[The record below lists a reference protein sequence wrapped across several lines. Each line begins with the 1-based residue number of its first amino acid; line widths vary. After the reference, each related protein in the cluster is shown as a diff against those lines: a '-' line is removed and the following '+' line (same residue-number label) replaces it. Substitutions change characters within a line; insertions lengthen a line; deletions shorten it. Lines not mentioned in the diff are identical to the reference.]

1 MEETCTTKAKG
12 KGVGVCTEPTLY
24 VSTHISYVHVYV
36 CVLCVRYIC
45 NVQRRKVRKRG
56 RERETEKERDD
67 ISVKASAKGW
77 LHIISRLLFSL
88 SFYIFFF
95 FSILIDMQ
103 RGHQRVSIIDILA
116 CG

>member
-56 RERETEKERDD
+56 RERDRERKRRYKRE
-67 ISVKASAKGW
+67 SKCERMAAYHLS
-77 LHIISRLLFSL
+77 SSFFSFFL
-88 SFYIFFF
+88 YFFF
-95 FSILIDMQ
+95 FQ
-103 RGHQRVSIIDILA
+103 F
-116 CG
+116 